1 MKDLAP
7 WTVTGEC
14 LLHDGSPWLQLF
26 EQSLALP
33 DGQEVEAY
41 FRVAMRD
48 FAIMYVTTPA
58 DDVLTL
64 RLYRHGPR
72 RVERALPGGFID
84 DGGEPLEAAQ
94 RELLEET
101 GFRASDWSSLGS
113 YVMNSN
119 YGCGRCYAFMASGAE
134 QVAEPDSGDPEDAE
148 LCLIPRK
155 RLLQHLRDGDIG
167 IMGHASVIAL
177 AQVLGA
183 NAPVRTGH

>member
-33 DGQEVEAY
+33 
-41 FRVAMRD
+41 
-48 FAIMYVTTPA
+48 
-58 DDVLTL
+58 
-64 RLYRHGPR
+64 
-72 RVERALPGGFID
+72 GGFID
-84 DGGEPLEAAQ
+84 DGEEPLEAAQ

-183 NAPVRTGH
+183 NAPVRIGH